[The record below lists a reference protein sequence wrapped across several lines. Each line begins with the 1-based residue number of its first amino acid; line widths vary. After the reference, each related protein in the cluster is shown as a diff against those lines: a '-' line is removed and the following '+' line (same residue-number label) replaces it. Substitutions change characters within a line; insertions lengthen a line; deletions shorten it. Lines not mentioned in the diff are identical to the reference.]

1 MGEILGK
8 PRQMDDRNRVTLPP
22 KVIKLLDLKIG
33 DDIFFKLNSG
43 KITMGKALIKYEY
56 IEDIVG
62 DIKD

>member
-1 MGEILGK
+1 MGELLGK

-33 DDIFFKLNSG
+33 DDIFFKLNDG

-56 IEDIVG
+56 IEDIIG
-62 DIKD
+62 DTKD